1 MTKLLH
7 FHIEFIGELY
17 IFSVLIKAMMKH
29 FYKVKYAVCALLLA
43 FASCAE
49 DDSVIITPEGGEN
62 PNPNPEPVVLAPE
75 VEVYDED
82 RVHNNLTLV
91 VNAGKDS
98 AFLLNKTG
106 QKVHEFT
113 FETPLGNDLEILPNG
128 KMLGVFKDPN
138 AQINFGGY
146 GGIVKILNLNGNVE
160 WEYTLSNADFNIH
173 HDVEMLPNGN
183 VLLLV
188 WERIPEADAAM
199 QGSANPGDIY
209 PETLMEVNPNTNS
222 IVWQWRSYDH
232 IIQDDD
238 ASLPNYGIV
247 SQNPRK
253 ININYNPIANGD
265 IMHANGIDYDA
276 NKDVIYLSV
285 NFFSEVWVIDHS
297 TTTAEAAT
305 GSGGNYGTGGDLVW
319 RFGNPRAYDNMMG
332 EVRGDRNHYPNL
344 LEDGV
349 QGEGN
354 MLLYVNGFAEGV
366 STVYELEMPV
376 TFSLLPDTDNEPNV
390 VWFYKNDEIFSSK
403 ISGAER
409 LDNGNTLICEG
420 DFGFWEVTPE
430 KELVWKYNGGVGSFF
445 WRAYDYEVDDP
456 ILASFGL

>member
-1 MTKLLH
+1 
-7 FHIEFIGELY
+7 
-17 IFSVLIKAMMKH
+17 MMK
-29 FYKVKYAVCALLLA
+29 FTPILKYVALIVLCA
-43 FASCAE
+43 FTSCAD
-49 DDSVIITPEGGEN
+49 DDSNIITPSGEN
-62 PNPNPEPVVLAPE
+62 PNPDPTPVTLAPE
-75 VEVYDED
+75 VEVYNADK
-82 RVHNNLTLV
+82 VHNNLTLA
-91 VNAGKDS
+91 VNAGKTS
-98 AFLLNKTG
+98 AALLSKTG
-106 QKVHEFT
+106 QEVHEFT
-113 FETPLGNDLEILPNG
+113 FDEPLGNDFEILPNG
-128 KMLGVFKDPN
+128 KLLGLFKAPN

-146 GGIVKILNLNGNVE
+146 GGIVKIMNLNGEVE
-160 WEYTLSNADFNIH
+160 WEYTLSNDNFILH

-188 WERIPEADAAM
+188 WERILEADAAA

-209 PETLMEVNPNTNS
+209 PETLMEINTTTNS
-222 IVWQWRSYDH
+222 VVWQWRSYDH

-238 ASLPNYGIV
+238 PTLPNYGIV
-247 SQNPRK
+247 ADNPHK
-253 ININYNPIANGD
+253 INVNYNPIANGD
-265 IMHANGIDYDA
+265 IMHANGLDYDET
-276 NKDVIYLSV
+276 KDIIYLSV

-305 GSGGNYGTGGDLVW
+305 GTGGNYGKGGDLVY

-354 MLLYVNGFAEGV
+354 ILLYVNGFAAGF
-366 STVYELEMPV
+366 STVYELEMPA
-376 TFSLLPDTDNEPNV
+376 TFSLLPNTDNEPTV
-390 VWFYKNDEIFSSK
+390 VWSYENMDIFSSK

-430 KELVWKYNGGVGSFF
+430 KEIVWKYNGGEGSFF

-456 ILASFGL
+456 NLASFGL

>member
-1 MTKLLH
+1 MKLQP
-7 FHIEFIGELY
+7 
-17 IFSVLIKAMMKH
+17 SIKH
-29 FYKVKYAVCALLLA
+29 LL
-43 FASCAE
+43 FASIFAFVSCSG
-49 DDSVIITPEGGEN
+49 DDNIVTPTN
-62 PNPNPEPVVLAPE
+62 PVPDPVVLADE
-75 VEVYDED
+75 VEVYNADKI
-82 RVHNNLTLV
+82 HNNLTLA

-98 AFLLNKTG
+98 AFLLDKTG

-113 FETPLGNDLEILPNG
+113 FDEPLGNDLEILPNG
-128 KMLGVFKDPN
+128 KLLGIFKAPN
-138 AQINFGGY
+138 AQINFGGH
-146 GGIVKILNLNGNVE
+146 GGIVKILNLTGEVE
-160 WEYTLSNADFNIH
+160 WEYSLSNADFILH

-188 WERIPEADAAM
+188 WERIPEAEAAA
-199 QGSANPGDIY
+199 QGSTNPGDIY
-209 PETLMEVNPNTNS
+209 PETLMEIDINTNS

-238 ASLPNYGIV
+238 AALPNHGIV
-247 SQNPRK
+247 ADNPHK

-265 IMHANGIDYDA
+265 LMHANGFDYDA

-285 NFFSEVWVIDHS
+285 NFYSEVWVIDHS

-305 GSGGNYGTGGDLVW
+305 STGGNYGKGGDLLY

-354 MLLYVNGFAEGV
+354 MLLYVNGLAAGF
-366 STVYELEMPV
+366 STVYELEMPT
-376 TFSLLPDTDNEPNV
+376 TFSLLPNTDNEPNV
-390 VWFYKNDEIFSSK
+390 VWSYANTDIFSSK

-409 LDNGNTLICEG
+409 LANGNTLICEG

-430 KELVWKYNGGVGSFF
+430 KEVVWRYNGGEGSFF
-445 WRAYDYEVDDP
+445 WRAYDYEASDP
-456 ILASFGL
+456 AISSLGL